1 MVVDGTGLYYFLEVW
16 WHKMIA
22 FKPPARW
29 IKQIRR
35 DRIVTLSFIA
45 LMALGFGV
53 LGYART
59 HSIFGAL
66 WLVGRVEVIPFVGFC
81 VMIGSVVHVHHVQ
94 PDIRWW
100 KRGEWTKFKGQME
113 GTTVNR
119 VPKGLN
125 FFFHWIMI
133 HTPHHVDMR
142 IPMYNLERPPRRLKV
157 RTPRSCTIRRGAS
170 RTFVTVRVRASC
182 TTSSKGTGSPTR
194 PHARPWPLKWREE
207 PTLRISLYDSE
218 PSIPMT
224 SRPGGTQPRTGS
236 RCASKYS

>member
-1 MVVDGTGLYYFLEVW
+1 MVVDGKGLYYFLEVW

-100 KRGEWTKFKGQME
+100 KRGSGPSSRARWRNDGEPCTKGVE
-113 GTTVNR
+113 LLLSLDHD
-119 VPKGLN
+119 P
-125 FFFHWIMI
+125 
-133 HTPHHVDMR
+133 HTSSVDMR
-142 IPMYNLERPPRRLKV
+142 IR
-157 RTPRSCTIRRGAS
+157 
-170 RTFVTVRVRASC
+170 C
-182 TTSSKGTGSPTR
+182 TTWKGRQG
-194 PHARPWPLKWREE
+194 
-207 PTLRISLYDSE
+207 D
-218 PSIPMT
+218 
-224 SRPGGTQPRTGS
+224 
-236 RCASKYS
+236 